1 MSSGGV
7 LGPSAK
13 KIINLIVNKLVTNA
27 QDNAADLKREIKS
40 DISMSLVKS
49 RVQGLR
55 ANRNGIGSQMSNF
68 RTP

>member
-13 KIINLIVNKLVTNA
+13 KIINLVVNKLA
-27 QDNAADLKREIKS
+27 AFSQDNASDLKREIKA

-49 RVQGLR
+49 RIQGLR
-55 ANRNGIGSQMSNF
+55 ANRNGISSQLSNF